1 MKLIFTDDID
11 IIRQYVNGETTRPG
25 DMFICWHW
33 DIAKFLEQYKVKYT
47 LIDVVL
53 SLEDCKYIDKMAGEF
68 AKRWFTLRGKD
79 FSIYRGIS
87 LGSLCEYRSL
97 DYFGR
102 EIKFV
107 VASLNLIK
115 KFNPAIIVDAYPK
128 HSPQSSLLTR
138 ISDEMS
144 LGIEHVGSQTGQGH
158 RISPSVQ
165 NSSVDIS
172 RRPYRKALSSKLRD
186 IFSWSCRNFIGL
198 RNLFVQERRV
208 PKVLFSCYRNEKL
221 ILQKWLKEKKR
232 KFGIC
237 IDPYAPPHAF
247 LLVRLVLSGALL
259 LPKRGSKFPLR
270 IEELNY
276 IKQRWSQKKAKRD
289 YRAMFKIKDI
299 SIFNEILPYL
309 DEIVSSDF
317 LRSGVQIDTL
327 IDCLLKY
334 NIKLVVVYDDIVHR
348 QRVLVDVANENEIKT
363 LLIQH
368 GLDADPNIPDKLRAR
383 FLALWGV
390 YDREVSIKK
399 GVPVKRIF
407 VTGNPYFDDLKD
419 KIVTEKSKRKHRQ
432 ETCKILVITHSENRK
447 SAFAEKCL
455 PGNYIATVLD
465 AIHNLNFKTEVKAKI
480 HPSESLEYY
489 NKVIGDISNENIV
502 ILKGG
507 DLPEMLWWSDIVI
520 LADSTVVFESN
531 ILGCHIIS
539 LNLTKRPFVPP
550 VDGSTEILSVTDSTS
565 LAEGLSHL
573 WNEVKNEKKERNVPL
588 YHIDRYMGKVD
599 GNSTERVYNLI
610 EKLSLSCNQVTCP
623 P

>member
-11 IIRQYVNGETTRPG
+11 VVRRYINGKTTRPG
-25 DMFICWHW
+25 DMFVCWHW

-53 SLEDCKYIDKMAGEF
+53 SSEDCKYIDKMAGEF
-68 AKRWFTLRGKD
+68 AKRWFTFRGKD

-97 DYFGR
+97 DYFVR

-107 VASLNLIK
+107 VASLNLIE
-115 KFNPAIIVDAYPK
+115 KFNPAMIVDAYPK
-128 HSPQSSLLTR
+128 HFSQSSLLAR

-158 RISPSVQ
+158 RISPSIH

-172 RRPYRKALSSKLRD
+172 RRFYREVLSSKLKD
-186 IFSWSCRNFIGL
+186 IFLWGCRNFVEL
-198 RNLFVQERRV
+198 WNLFVQERRV
-208 PKVLFSCYRNEKL
+208 PTVLFSCYRNEKL

-237 IDPYAPPHAF
+237 IDPYAPPHAS
-247 LLVRLVLSGALL
+247 LLVRLVLLGALI
-259 LPKRGSKFPLR
+259 LPKRESSFPWKA
-270 IEELNY
+270 EELSN
-276 IKQRWSQKKAKRD
+276 IKQLWGQEKGEED
-289 YRAMFKIKDI
+289 YKAMFRIKGI
-299 SIFNEILPYL
+299 SIFNEILSYL

-317 LRSGVQIDTL
+317 SKSAIQIDTL
-327 IDCLLKY
+327 IDYLRKY
-334 NIKLVVVYDDIVHR
+334 NVKLVVVYDDEVQR
-348 QRVLVDVANENEIKT
+348 QRTLVDTANENEIKT

-383 FLALWGV
+383 FLALWAS
-390 YDREVSIKK
+390 YDRETSIKE
-399 GVPVKRIF
+399 GVPPERIF

-419 KIVTEKSKRKHRQ
+419 KIVPKKSERKHRQ
-432 ETCKILVITHSENRK
+432 ENCKILVITYPENRK
-447 SAFAEKCL
+447 SAFREKCF
-455 PGNYIATVLD
+455 PENYITTVLD
-465 AIHNLNFKTEVKAKI
+465 AIRNLNFKTEVKVKL
-480 HPSESLEYY
+480 HPAEFLKYY
-489 NKVIGDISNENIV
+489 NEVIGDISNENIV

-520 LADSTVVFESN
+520 LPDSTVVFESN
-531 ILGCHIIS
+531 IMGCHIIS
-539 LNLTKRPFVPP
+539 LNLSKRPFVPP

-573 WNEVKNEKKERNVPL
+573 WNEIKNEKKERNAPL
-588 YHIDRYMGKVD
+588 YHIDRYMGEVD

-610 EKLSLSCNQVTCP
+610 EKLSLSCNQKIDE
-623 P
+623 